1 MGERVRML
9 APAKVN
15 LHLEVFP
22 PREDGYHPILSLFQ
36 SISWF
41 DELEIRSLKEKH
53 ACEIE
58 GTRSIPKE
66 ENLVWKAVVAFRKV
80 TGIPSGVRI
89 LLRKTIPLGAGLGG
103 GSSDVASTLLGL
115 NRLFGEPLRD
125 EELSTLGAT
134 LGSDVPFFCSAS
146 LAIVSGRG
154 EKITPLKARGNY
166 RMVVVVPPF
175 QVSTREAYR
184 WIDEGK
190 GWTRIEGSKM
200 GDDLASLLQ
209 KPIERWNFSN
219 AFQPV
224 LEVRYPV
231 YREIRKAFHETG
243 ALFSSI
249 SGSGSSMFGVYTSEA
264 EASRGEDLL
273 KQHFSAVKVTIP
285 LDRRPIPILE

>member
-1 MGERVRML
+1 MGERVRVL

-41 DELEIRSLKEKH
+41 DELELCSLKEKNV
-53 ACEIE
+53 CEIE
-58 GTRSIPKE
+58 GKWSIPKE
-66 ENLVWKAVVAFRKV
+66 ENLVWKAVAAFRNV
-80 TGIPSGVRI
+80 TGIPAGVRI
-89 LLRKTIPLGAGLGG
+89 LLRKTIPMGAGLGG
-103 GSSDVASTLLGL
+103 GSSDAASTLLGL
-115 NRLFGEPLRD
+115 NRLFGEPLKD
-125 EELSTLGAT
+125 EELSSLGAT

-146 LAIVSGRG
+146 LAVVFGRG
-154 EKITPLKARGNY
+154 EKITPIKGRGDY
-166 RMVVVVPPF
+166 KVVVVVPPF

-184 WIDEGK
+184 WIDERK
-190 GWTRIEGSKM
+190 GWTRIEESKM
-200 GDDLASLLQ
+200 GDDLSRLLQ
-209 KPIERWNFSN
+209 APIESWKFFN

-224 LEVRYPV
+224 LEDRYPV
-231 YREIRKAFHETG
+231 YREIRKAFRETG

-264 EASRGEDLL
+264 EASKGEDVF